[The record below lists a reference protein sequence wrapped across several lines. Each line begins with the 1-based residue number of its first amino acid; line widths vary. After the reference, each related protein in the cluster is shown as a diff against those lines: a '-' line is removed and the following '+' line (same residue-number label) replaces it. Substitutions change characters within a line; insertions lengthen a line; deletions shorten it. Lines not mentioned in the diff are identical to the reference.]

1 MSEEE
6 AECGAEL
13 VWSAHL
19 GPFGLSLSWLG
30 LTWVGLG
37 GSSGG
42 LGGGQTNAAVDP
54 RQMWL
59 WLERQPWFCGESC
72 CGPSQKRVGTP
83 KYARK
88 ATIPLDRS
96 IWAVWSIWGI
106 WGIWSILPR
115 NHPPNKRKRALGGP
129 EEAGSLRS
137 HSHEGS
143 LGSHSHEAL
152 GATATRP

>member
-1 MSEEE
+1 MLKGREW
-6 AECGAEL
+6 CQKRR
-13 VWSAHL
+13 WSVGLSVSGVAWWLIWAVSGVAWAHL
-19 GPFGLSLSWLG
+19 GGSGWLI
-30 LTWVGLG
+30 WVPG
-37 GSSGG
+37 GRPNQRRRGPEPYES
-42 LGGGQTNAAVDP
+42 
-54 RQMWL
+54 
-59 WLERQPWFCGESC
+59 WFCGESC
-72 CGPSQKRVGTP
+72 CGPSQKLVGTH

-88 ATIPLDRS
+88 STIPSGRS
-96 IWAVWSIWGI
+96 ICAVWRIWG
-106 WGIWSILPR
+106 ILPR